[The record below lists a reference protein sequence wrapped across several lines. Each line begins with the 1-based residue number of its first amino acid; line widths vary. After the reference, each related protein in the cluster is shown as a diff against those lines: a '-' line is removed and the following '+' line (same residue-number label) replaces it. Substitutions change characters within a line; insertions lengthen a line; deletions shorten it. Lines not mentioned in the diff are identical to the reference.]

1 MYMSCTLK
9 QNVYMHVGVIHKF
22 MCLCLSAHCFSLEV
36 GEPLGAENKEPLPPA
51 LHTTALLHKEALLVH
66 DGAES
71 SWNGEKGGDAEGRR
85 EGGRRNK
92 GGHKEERDRRRG
104 KRRREKRG
112 REEREKGGEGEGR
125 DEDREER
132 GKYTHDIV
140 GGIKGWG
147 KRRERVGRENQRR
160 GEWTIGRRKRGRREG
175 MKRGRGR

>member
-1 MYMSCTLK
+1 
-9 QNVYMHVGVIHKF
+9 MHVGVIHKF

-51 LHTTALLHKEALLVH
+51 LHTTALLHEEALLVH
-66 DGAES
+66 DGAGILLE
-71 SWNGEKGGDAEGRR
+71 WGEGRGCR
-85 EGGRRNK
+85 G
-92 GGHKEERDRRRG
+92 EE
-104 KRRREKRG
+104 RG
-112 REEREKGGEGEGR
+112 REEEYGRAEGREGSKEGKEEKGEEREGGEGEGR

-147 KRRERVGRENQRR
+147 KGRERGGRENQGR
-160 GEWTIGRRKRGRREG
+160 GEWTIGRRKRGSREG